1 MRHRFFFSLIK
12 FNYLYFQK
20 AAIGGGLI
28 RVNGKPVKPDRI
40 FRSQDFLQSRVHR
53 HEPPVSGE
61 PLEIISEDEDFVVIN
76 KPSSIPVSILG
87 NRLLHLNPGGGGFSH

>member
-1 MRHRFFFSLIK
+1 MTLFIII
-12 FNYLYFQK
+12 FQK

-28 RVNGKPVKPDRI
+28 RVNGKPAKPDQI

-61 PLEIISEDEDFVVIN
+61 PLEIITEDEDFVVIN
-76 KPSSIPVSILG
+76 KPSSIPVSILVNG
-87 NRLLHLNPGGGGFSH
+87 LLRLNTT